1 MSNEDFDPCEC
12 MFNHHLAM
20 QRLLSFLRQNQG
32 YCTDN
37 ECLSVSRLPGA
48 SNSPSDN
55 FFMLFVMIG
64 VMIIIF
70 ALRPKSLR
78 RKQQDKMKV
87 SRDKSDSNDHPPTP
101 PPIH

>member
-20 QRLLSFLRQNQG
+20 QRLLSFLRQTQG

-37 ECLSVSRLPGA
+37 ECFTVSRLPGP
-48 SNSPSDN
+48 SNTPSDN
-55 FFMLFVMIG
+55 FFMLFVMLG
-64 VMIIIF
+64 VMMIIF

-78 RKQQDKMKV
+78 RKQPDDMKV
-87 SRDKSDSNDHPPTP
+87 PRGGSGSNDDPPTP
-101 PPIH
+101 PTIH